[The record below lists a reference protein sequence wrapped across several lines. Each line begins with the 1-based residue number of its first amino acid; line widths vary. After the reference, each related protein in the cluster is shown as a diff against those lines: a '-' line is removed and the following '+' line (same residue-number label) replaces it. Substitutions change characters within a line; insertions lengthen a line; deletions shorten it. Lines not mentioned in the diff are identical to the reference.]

1 MKLAVIGLTIAGI
14 FFAALVAS
22 ALILTPHDLAT
33 DDGKTPIES
42 DKNSWLFKGAYAKY
56 KGTTTLMFMS
66 FNVEMR
72 QEVKDFNTTHV
83 ELQTFLSFDSD
94 FGESEETNA
103 TVWIDLEENNYEI
116 ADATL
121 TNKYEITET
130 FDKFGSRECVVY
142 EYSTEGPTILLYVD
156 KEIGWPLKMNMEI
169 TGEDDIN
176 LSLDIELTETT
187 IPELM

>member
-1 MKLAVIGLTIAGI
+1 MKITVIGLVVVSIVIT
-14 FFAALVAS
+14 ALVVS
-22 ALILTPHDLAT
+22 ALVLTSEDLT
-33 DDGKTPIES
+33 TEDGKTPIEG

-56 KGTTTLMFMS
+56 KGTTTLMFMN

-72 QEVKDFNTTHV
+72 QEVKDFNTTHA
-83 ELQTFLSFDSD
+83 ELQIFLSLASD
-94 FGESEETNA
+94 FEENEETNT

-116 ADATL
+116 DDAAL

-130 FDKFGSRECVVY
+130 FDKFGSRECIVY
-142 EYSTEGPTILLYVD
+142 EYSTEGPTILIYVD
-156 KEIGWPLKMNMEI
+156 KQIGWPLKMNMEI

-176 LSLDIELTETT
+176 LSLDIELIETN